1 MYERVDADLNS
12 TELDLMNGDC
22 WTLVEVC
29 ALLST
34 ILISLMNKL
43 NPLLIQQIIYS

>member
-1 MYERVDADLNS
+1 MYERVDADPNS
-12 TELDLMNGDC
+12 TELDLMNGDS